1 MLDFWRARL
10 AILYILVEMIPS
22 FLLGGLVFIF
32 ILLIFQALR
41 LTEFVL
47 VHGVKVQ
54 DILQMVLYL
63 SVSFLPIILPM
74 SLLFAVL
81 LTYGRLSG
89 DSEIVAMKS
98 LGLNLKHLS
107 LPAVALGIATLIFS
121 AQAAFYLAPWGNRRF
136 EVMINELGRLK
147 ASATIREGIFSEGF
161 FNMVVYANNVDSK
174 EGTLR
179 KVFIFD
185 ERDPKSPLT
194 IIAREGKVLQS
205 QTKQGNSA
213 LLRLLDGNIHRT
225 NDAAYTKINFKSYD
239 INLFDPVTVEEKKKS
254 MLSHTLADINTA
266 LKDPDIEPKNKRKL
280 QVEYHRRA
288 ALSFACLVFALLG
301 VGFGTSANRRSAR
314 GGGFAICL
322 GIIVS
327 YWLLYIVFENMAKG
341 SASAPV
347 APLVWLTN
355 ILFIVVTAW
364 SLKRAAR
371 A

>member
-1 MLDFWRARL
+1 MFGFWRARL
-10 AILYILVEMIPS
+10 AILYILVEMVPS
-22 FLLGGLVFIF
+22 FILGATIFVF

-47 VHGVKVQ
+47 VHGVKVES
-54 DILQMVLYL
+54 ILNMILYL

-107 LPAVALGIATLIFS
+107 VPAIALGLIATGIS
-121 AQAAFYLAPWGNRRF
+121 AHAAYYLAPWGNRKF
-136 EVMINELGRLK
+136 EVMINELSRLK

-161 FNMVVYANNVDSK
+161 FDMVVYANNVDSK
-174 EGTLR
+174 EGKLR

-194 IIAREGKVLQS
+194 IIAREGKVLQTQS
-205 QTKQGNSA
+205 RDGNAA

-225 NDAAYTKINFKSYD
+225 ADAAYTKINFDSYD
-239 INLFDPVTVEEKKKS
+239 INLFAPVSMEEKQKS
-254 MLSHTLADINTA
+254 MLSHNLQDLQDG
-266 LKDPDIEPKNKRKL
+266 LKDTTLEAAQHRKL
-280 QVEYHRRA
+280 EIEIHRRA
-288 ALSFACLVFALLG
+288 ALAVACVIFALLG
-301 VGFGTSANRRSAR
+301 VGFGTSTNRRSGR

-322 GIIVS
+322 AIIVS
-327 YWLLYIVFENMAKG
+327 YWLIYIIFENLAKG
-341 SASAPV
+341 SSTPV

-355 ILFIVVTAW
+355 ALFLIATFW
-364 SLKRAAR
+364 SLRRASR

>member
-1 MLDFWRARL
+1 
-10 AILYILVEMIPS
+10 MIPS
-22 FLLGGLVFIF
+22 FILGALIFIF

-54 DILQMVLYL
+54 DILQMIVYL

-107 LPAVALGIATLIFS
+107 LPAIVLGAVTVVIS

-161 FNMVVYANNVDSK
+161 FDMVVYANNVDSK

-205 QTKQGNSA
+205 QTREGNSA

-225 NDAAYTKINFKSYD
+225 NDAAYTKINFESYD
-239 INLFDPVTVEEKKKS
+239 INLFDPITIEEKKKS
-254 MLSHTLADINTA
+254 MLSHTLADINA
-266 LKDPDIEPKNKRKL
+266 GLKDPDLEPQDRRKL
-280 QVEYHRRA
+280 LVEFHRRSALA
-288 ALSFACLVFALLG
+288 AACLIFALLG

-327 YWLLYIVFENMAKG
+327 YWLLYIVFENLTKG
-341 SASAPV
+341 SATLPV
-347 APLVWLTN
+347 GPMVWVTN
-355 ILFIVVTAW
+355 ILFALITAW
-364 SLKRAAR
+364 SLKRASR